1 MLNPGM
7 FNFPMQN
14 MQNQNIILNQAQIN
28 ELIKPYQDEIE
39 QLHEKLKKKDLEIT
53 QLKARLM
60 QNNNSNINNQ
70 QYFINNPNN
79 PVPMDILNNNFNPI
93 INQPNQNNF
102 NNNIGNPMNVMNNPM
117 FMNMMMPKEKFKN
130 LNIKVKFEDGRHIL
144 VQCNSNDKLETPL
157 NSFENKIGN
166 KDFYDYYIISEK
178 KLDINSTV
186 EENGINGKSEYILAK
201 KKSSN
206 VIKENQNFNK
216 NKNNNLNENKI
227 LLNNFN
233 QEVLEDKLNIMFNTS
248 SGLKIQLSLGGNQ
261 TIKDA
266 MIKFCSKVGIDSSCI
281 DENLIFLYEGE
292 RLRTDDKRTLKKL
305 HLNSGIITVI
315 DTKDIIGA

>member
-79 PVPMDILNNNFNPI
+79 PVPMDIFNNNFNPI

-117 FMNMMMPKEKFKN
+117 FMNMMMPKKKH
-130 LNIKVKFEDGRHIL
+130 K
-144 VQCNSNDKLETPL
+144 S
-157 NSFENKIGN
+157 KI
-166 KDFYDYYIISEK
+166 
-178 KLDINSTV
+178 
-186 EENGINGKSEYILAK
+186 
-201 KKSSN
+201 
-206 VIKENQNFNK
+206 
-216 NKNNNLNENKI
+216 
-227 LLNNFN
+227 
-233 QEVLEDKLNIMFNTS
+233 
-248 SGLKIQLSLGGNQ
+248 
-261 TIKDA
+261 
-266 MIKFCSKVGIDSSCI
+266 
-281 DENLIFLYEGE
+281 
-292 RLRTDDKRTLKKL
+292 
-305 HLNSGIITVI
+305 
-315 DTKDIIGA
+315 